1 MYWRYRGFYEDH
13 HARVWRKPVKLRPS
27 STEYVSTFPPSNF
40 YQLTIPHVAAQPAP
54 CSLPGFGISPVP
66 AFVAI
71 ASEGLSCVP
80 LRTPRWNVCQVTKC
94 CGGVYLQF
102 AVQWASIALVYYD
115 YALTFPA
122 EIKYI
127 WRASHFRMSTILYFF
142 CRYALLGN
150 VLYLLGI
157 AGKFNI
163 DQARHVLIFIYRSSA
178 YGALFVGAI
187 SVLGRAAVIIVFT
200 GRAYALWSKSR
211 IVLGLL
217 GSLGLACFIL
227 DCMHVPGLVCGGP
240 VGSNIHIGVY
250 TPQAKPRILAAALTM
265 WRSVQALLG
274 PSKVRTNTFYYLIF
288 EQGTL
293 SFVVISLFTTAAAVL
308 NSRTPNGVIERL
320 LNALS
325 LPLTCTLI
333 ARFILYLREWDE
345 HKLKG
350 SQGGSLPEHAVST
363 FKAVEQVANSII
375 DDFGEDPV
383 MLARRGSDMDT
394 IVEELRL
401 EEVSTPTS
409 SKESPK

>member
-1 MYWRYRGFYEDH
+1 MLSKAAAAAAKAETQYDLSQSMLLFLISD
-13 HARVWRKPVKLRPS
+13 
-27 STEYVSTFPPSNF
+27 TFTLAIF
-40 YQLTIPHVAAQPAP
+40 
-54 CSLPGFGISPVP
+54 SLPF
-66 AFVAI
+66 
-71 ASEGLSCVP
+71 
-80 LRTPRWNVCQVTKC
+80 T
-94 CGGVYLQF
+94 
-102 AVQWASIALVYYD
+102 LVYYD

-122 EIKYI
+122 EVKYI
-127 WRASHFRMSTILYFF
+127 WRATHFRMSTILYFF

-163 DQARHVLIFIYRSSA
+163 NHCNSVYK
-178 YGALFVGAI
+178 FVGAI

-240 VGSNIHIGVY
+240 VGSNIHIVSFLL
-250 TPQAKPRILAAALTM
+250 TVLVCVFEIIAAALTM

-293 SFVVISLFTTAAAVL
+293 SFVFISLFTTAAAVL
-308 NSRTPNGVIERL
+308 NARTPNGVMERL
-320 LNALS
+320 LNAFS
-325 LPLTCTLI
+325 LPLTCMLI

-363 FKAVEQVANSII
+363 FKAVEHVANSII

-383 MLARRGSDMDT
+383 VLARRGHDTDT

-409 SKESPK
+409 SNDSPK